1 MPSLTQPP
9 SMPGEVT
16 AAIENIGNRAR
27 AQIIHELALHSP
39 QSARELADRVG
50 AHPGVVYQHLLQL
63 ESAHLVAADTEAGRR
78 AGKIVR
84 WTVNADAVDTMIRT
98 LTKYLLPE
106 R

>member
-39 QSARELADRVG
+39 QSARELADKVG

-63 ESAHLVAADTEAGRR
+63 ESAELVVADTEAGRR
-78 AGKIVR
+78 AGKVVR
-84 WTVNADAVDTMIRT
+84 WTVDVAAVDTMIHT
-98 LTKYLLPE
+98 LATYLAPE